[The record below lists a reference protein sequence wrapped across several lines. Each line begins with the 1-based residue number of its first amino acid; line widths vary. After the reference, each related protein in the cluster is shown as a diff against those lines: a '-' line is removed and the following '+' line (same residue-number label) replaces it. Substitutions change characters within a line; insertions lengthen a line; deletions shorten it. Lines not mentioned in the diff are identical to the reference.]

1 MSRNKRAMKKTA
13 LKRSVDLLMT
23 AALLALMSYSL
34 IGEAAHEWIGT
45 GMAVLLILH
54 LALNRKWLQSLGR
67 SRYTAYRVVQTALA
81 ALCLLAMLGL
91 MSSGII
97 LSRHVFALRIRGWS
111 AMARQVH
118 MACSFWGFVLMS
130 LHLGLHWTM
139 VLNAVRRFAVTRTKG
154 FRALGA
160 LIAFYGAYAVWKRGF
175 PGYLLL
181 RTHFLFLDYEEP
193 ILFFFLDYLAVMG
206 LFVFCAHCGAGLF
219 LRKTVK
225 IKKDG

>member
-34 IGEAAHEWIGT
+34 IGEAVHEWLGM
-45 GMAVLLILH
+45 GMAVLFVLH
-54 LALNRKWLQSLGR
+54 LALNWQWVRGLRRGR
-67 SRYTAYRVVQTALA
+67 WSAYRILQTVLA
-81 ALCLLAMLGL
+81 ALCFVTMLGL

-111 AMARQVH
+111 AIARQVH
-118 MACSFWGFVLMS
+118 MAGSFWGFVLMS

-139 VLNAVRRFAVTRTKG
+139 VLNAARRFAVTRTKG

-160 LIAFYGAYAVWKRGF
+160 LIALYGAYAFWKRGF

-206 LFVFCAHCGAGLF
+206 LFIFCAHCGAGLF
-219 LRKTVK
+219 RRKTIK
-225 IKKDG
+225 MKKDG

>member
-1 MSRNKRAMKKTA
+1 MKKTA
-13 LKRSVDLLMT
+13 LKRSVDFLMT

-45 GMAVLLILH
+45 GMALLFILH
-54 LALNRKWLQSLGR
+54 LALNRTWLQILGR
-67 SRYTAYRVVQTALA
+67 GRYTAYRVVQTVLA
-81 ALCLLAMLGL
+81 ALCLLAMLSL
-91 MSSGII
+91 MVSGIV

-111 AMARQVH
+111 ALARQVH
-118 MACSFWGFVLMS
+118 MAGSFWGFVLMS
-130 LHLGLHWTM
+130 LHLSLHWGM
-139 VLNAVRRFAVTRTKG
+139 LLNTARRFAVTQTKG

-160 LIAFYGAYAVWKRGF
+160 LIALYGAYAFWKRGF

-193 ILFFFLDYLAVMG
+193 ILLFFLDYLAVMG

-219 LRKTVK
+219 LRKTIK
-225 IKKDG
+225 MKKDG